1 MDVASGKHRKTIH
14 FMGMHTPFSDIPKSQ
29 IVGYIYIYIY
39 SVCVY
44 IYIVCIYIYTVY
56 IQCISHQIPLN
67 HYRSLR
73 IDRPH
78 LFVETRCSF
87 QVQHT
92 LHGRQLV
99 ESILRT
105 MVNGG
110 FFSPANWLNH
120 IKTWDLHG
128 FTVVVQRLG
137 IQHQRLGLYHPKI
150 GIYEKCCALIFL
162 NPPKWWENT

>member
-1 MDVASGKHRKTIH
+1 
-14 FMGMHTPFSDIPKSQ
+14 MGMHTTFSDIPKSQ
-29 IVGYIYIYIY
+29 IVGYIYIY
-39 SVCVY
+39 SVY
-44 IYIVCIYIYTVY
+44 IYIVCVYIYTVY

-105 MVNGG
+105 MGNGG
-110 FFSPANWLNH
+110 FFSPANWLHH
-120 IKTWDLHG
+120 INTWDLHG
-128 FTVVVQRLG
+128 IYRSSSKVGNSTSTIGMVPSENWELRKMLCFNLLKPTKMVRKYLGNIQSFTNQN
-137 IQHQRLGLYHPKI
+137 
-150 GIYEKCCALIFL
+150 KC
-162 NPPKWWENT
+162 KTM